1 MIFYFSGTGN
11 SMYVA
16 QKIALG
22 IEDNFISISDC
33 VKKQAYTFTVK
44 DNECIGFVFPTYFLG
59 VPSIV
64 IDFIEKLTL
73 NNYKNQYTFSIITCG
88 QDYGNLFTQFEKLLS
103 LKEITLNGASNVIY
117 PDNYILMFNLLPSKE
132 KHKKMF
138 TKADNHINSLIN
150 QIKNKNLPFVRST
163 AWKYLK
169 TRLMYPMYKYGRK
182 TKHFY
187 TTDAC
192 NGCKLCQKICPAN
205 IIVMADHKPTWQK
218 DRCIQC
224 LACLHRCPQKAIQHK
239 KRTEKRDRYVN
250 PNSMNRM

>member
-22 IEDNFISISDC
+22 IDDNLISVSDC
-33 VKKQAYTFTVK
+33 LKKQEYTFTVK
-44 DNECIGFVFPTYFLG
+44 DNECIGFVFPTYFFG
-59 VPSIV
+59 IPSV
-64 IDFIEKLTL
+64 VVDFVKKLKL
-73 NNYKNQYTFSIITCG
+73 KNYKNQYTFSIITYG

-103 LKEITLNGASNVIY
+103 AKKIRLDGTSGIIL
-117 PDNYILMFNLLPSKE
+117 PDNYILLFNLLPSKD
-132 KHKKMF
+132 KHQNIF
-138 TKADNHINSLIN
+138 TEADGHINSLIIL
-150 QIKNKNLPFVRST
+150 IKNKSLPLVKST
-163 AWKYLK
+163 LGKYLK
-169 TRLMYPMYKYGRK
+169 TRLMYSIYKYGRK

-205 IIVMADHKPTWQK
+205 IIIITDHKPTWQK

-250 PNSMNRM
+250 PNVES